1 MAFSACIDNSARKG
15 WLTGCQFR
23 AKDGKLWFDSS
34 LSRQDEMSALICITC
49 QAPKRQKA
57 LFCPRRIGKPGSEL
71 RLSYRDSN
79 HCTRSMPR
87 SPGERDPPNY
97 SFSTDDNEVDRTER
111 ILGHANAKGV
121 AAKRIRVLAT
131 CNC

>member
-1 MAFSACIDNSARKG
+1 MDNYG
-15 WLTGCQFR
+15 FIVYCQ
-23 AKDGKLWFDSS
+23 GKM
-34 LSRQDEMSALICITC
+34 RALICTIC

-57 LFCPRRIGKPGSEL
+57 LFCPRRIRKPGSEL
-71 RLSYRDSN
+71 WLSYRDSN
-79 HCTRSMPR
+79 HCTSAPR

-131 CNC
+131 CNCWIHEILNPSRVAT